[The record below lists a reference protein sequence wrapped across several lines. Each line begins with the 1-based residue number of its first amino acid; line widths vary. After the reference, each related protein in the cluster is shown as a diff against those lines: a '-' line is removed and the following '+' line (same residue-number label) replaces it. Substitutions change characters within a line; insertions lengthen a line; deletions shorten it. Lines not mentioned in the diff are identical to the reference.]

1 MKPTRI
7 DNIDYFLL
15 VLVVVVVVRII
26 VSEEYKVTIDISLSL
41 KYLVDSI
48 YIKKENNIKYN
59 IDIL

>member
-15 VLVVVVVVRII
+15 VLVVVVVRII